1 MGQRL
6 TWKVRRSSLRSTL
19 WHQVGENRGNL
30 SLPRMQAA
38 SPQAAMRERPL
49 RAAGLQPRQQSQDAP

>member
-49 RAAGLQPRQQSQDAP
+49 RAAGLQP